1 MLAMLRHGETAWSA
15 DKRVQ
20 GHTDVPLSVAGQ
32 AAMSSRRLPVGFDRL
47 RTVTSPLQRCIQ
59 TVQLLGHPQAAVEPR
74 LIEMSW
80 GQWEGRRLG
89 ELRSE
94 LGDAMTQNEARGFDF
109 RPAQGESPR
118 EVLARVESW
127 LAEVARSAVPTL
139 AVCHRGVIRVV
150 FARAMGWDML
160 GKPPAR
166 LDWNALQVFRLDGAG
181 RPSVDRLNVALPAR
195 TDGACA

>member
-32 AAMSSRRLPVGFDRL
+32 AAMSSRQLPVGFDRL

-59 TVQLLGHPQAAVEPR
+59 TVQLLGHPQAAMEPR

-80 GQWEGRRLG
+80 GQWEGRRLD
-89 ELRSE
+89 ELRDA
-94 LGDAMTQNEARGFDF
+94 LGGAMAENEARGFDF
-109 RPAQGESPR
+109 RPVQGESPL
-118 EVLARVESW
+118 EVLVRVESW
-127 LAEVARSAVPTL
+127 LAEVARSAIPTL
-139 AVCHRGVIRVV
+139 AICHRGVIRVV
-150 FARAMGWDML
+150 FARAMGWNML

-166 LDWNALQVFRLDGAG
+166 LDWNALQVFRLDRSGQ
-181 RPSVDRLNVALPAR
+181 PSVDRLNVPLTAHSS
-195 TDGACA
+195 GAGA

>member
-20 GHTDVPLSVAGQ
+20 GHTDVPLSVAGH
-32 AAMSSRRLPVGFDRL
+32 AAMSRRRLPVGFDRL

-59 TVQLLGHPQAAVEPR
+59 TAQLLGHPHAVVEQR

-80 GQWEGRRLG
+80 GQWEGRRLE
-89 ELRSE
+89 ELRTE

-109 RPAQGESPR
+109 RPTQGESPR
-118 EVLARVESW
+118 EVLARVDSW
-127 LAEVARSAVPTL
+127 LVEVARAAVPTL

-181 RPSVDRLNVALPAR
+181 MPSVDRLNVALPAR
-195 TDGACA
+195 SDGACA